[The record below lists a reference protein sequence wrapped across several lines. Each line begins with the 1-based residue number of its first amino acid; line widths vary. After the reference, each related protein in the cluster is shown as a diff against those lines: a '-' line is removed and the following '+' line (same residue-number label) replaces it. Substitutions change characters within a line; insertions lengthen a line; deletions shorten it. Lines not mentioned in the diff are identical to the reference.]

1 MYISF
6 YSNGAFWDDSNFV
19 YECVPFL
26 VMDYFL
32 QEKIKKFKKYLDFQI
47 FFFIFVKNK
56 FNKNN

>member
-47 FFFIFVKNK
+47 FFFIFVKN
-56 FNKNN
+56 